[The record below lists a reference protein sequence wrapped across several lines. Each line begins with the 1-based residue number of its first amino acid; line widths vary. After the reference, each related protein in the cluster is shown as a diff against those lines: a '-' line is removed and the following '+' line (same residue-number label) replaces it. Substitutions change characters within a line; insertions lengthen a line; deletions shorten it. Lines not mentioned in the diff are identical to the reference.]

1 MRLNEY
7 LRADLVLT
15 GLDAG
20 DRNGVIDALAE
31 HLTGS
36 GVVADARGAARA
48 LLKREQAFTT
58 AMGHG
63 MALPHATLPGLERAV
78 LMVALA
84 ARPIQFGPDETDP
97 VRIFFVLLSP
107 PGREGE
113 HIKLLA
119 RICRLVRHPGFV
131 DELSAAGDG
140 VEVVRVI
147 RRVDEQHV

>member
-15 GLDAG
+15 GLEAR
-20 DRNGVIDALAE
+20 DREGVIDALAE

-36 GVVADARGAARA
+36 GVVADRRGTARA
-48 LLKREQAFTT
+48 LLMREKAHTT

-63 MALPHATLPGLERAV
+63 MALPHATLPGLDRAV

-84 ARPIQFGPDETDP
+84 AQPIQFGPAETEP

-131 DELSAAGDG
+131 DQLTAATGG
-140 VEVVRVI
+140 AEAITVI

>member
-15 GLDAG
+15 GLEAG
-20 DRNGVIDALAE
+20 DRQGVIDALAA
-31 HLTGS
+31 HLTGA
-36 GVVADARGAARA
+36 GVVSDHGGVSRA
-48 LLKREQAFTT
+48 LLAREKSHTT

-63 MALPHATLPGLERAV
+63 MALPHATIPGLAGPV

-84 ARPIQFGPDETDP
+84 SEAIQFGPAETDP

-119 RICRLVRHPGFV
+119 RICRLMRHPGFV
-131 DELSAAGDG
+131 DDLTSATDG
-140 VEVVRVI
+140 AQAVSVI